1 MTFATQTTNNN
12 KNTDKKQKRAVT
24 VHFILVPIQLYI
36 FYLINK
42 NLLPSKREIADINYL
57 ICFYYV
63 IIISHLLK
71 RVNTPKEKIK
81 TKTSV

>member
-42 NLLPSKREIADINYL
+42 NLLPQKRDSRYKLFNMFL
-57 ICFYYV
+57 LCDYY
-63 IIISHLLK
+63 I
-71 RVNTPKEKIK
+71 TF
-81 TKTSV
+81 T